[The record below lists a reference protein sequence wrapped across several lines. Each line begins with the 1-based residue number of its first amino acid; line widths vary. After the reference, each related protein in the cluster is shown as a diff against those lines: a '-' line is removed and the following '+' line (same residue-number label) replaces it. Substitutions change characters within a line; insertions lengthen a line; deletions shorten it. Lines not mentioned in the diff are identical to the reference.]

1 MIKKILGV
9 LLTITMLF
17 AFTSCKNSGGSDSS
31 SGSSSDS
38 SKPDEPSISIDVE
51 ENFSF
56 DNALSDK
63 SKWKGLAAHNPVID
77 EENKFL
83 TFREKSNNIVFY
95 GEKGMS
101 TGDIKLKMKVGI
113 SKDTTA
119 TVCFSNQASN
129 LSSFFYEADSK
140 TYAIEFASDSYI
152 YAKKWINGSE
162 TVLKGAK
169 SKSSVPLAL
178 SANFTDVVI
187 SVTEDGGKVNIKAYV
202 GGNAVIDVADKDSP
216 ILGGGAVGVSYQG
229 MSGMAIGG
237 ETSDAEK
244 YVEPEALGVA
254 IYDSPDVE
262 VAETSVNL
270 LENFEQN
277 WTGRERIFSYKTNA
291 DGTVSFSGKD
301 NPEEP
306 QGGVSEFQG
315 LYKSKLFKNVKM
327 TYEFSQPASGE
338 WVMFW
343 LRCVPEKSQN
353 VSIWGNKKTRENTN
367 GYSVLIT
374 NTGYVQFH
382 KWSDFSQ
389 IWLNGQGTKV
399 SGDVLSALADS
410 KSTVKAEISIE
421 EIQMGGKPAVN
432 LKIKIGSVTVQV
444 TDTDNPFTNPGYIGL
459 QGYSINDA
467 SSEILLRSAVVTP
480 IEE

>member
-1 MIKKILGV
+1 MVKRIIGIFLTFVMI
-9 LLTITMLF
+9 F
-17 AFTSCKNSGGSDSS
+17 ALSSCGKPSDSES
-31 SGSSSDS
+31 SSDTGSSSS
-38 SKPDEPSISIDVE
+38 VQPPEPSIEVE

-63 SKWKGLAAHNPVID
+63 SKWEGIAANNPVID
-77 EENKFL
+77 ETNKFL

-119 TVCFSNQASN
+119 TVCFSNQSDN
-129 LSSFFYEADSK
+129 LTSFFYDANVR
-140 TYAIEFASDSYI
+140 TYAIEFASDGKI

-169 SKSSVPLAL
+169 SQSSIPLVL

-187 SVTEDGGKVNIKAYV
+187 SVSEDGGKVGIKAAV
-202 GGNAVIDVADKDSP
+202 DGKTVIDVTDNNSP
-216 ILGGGAVGVSYQG
+216 ISGGGAVGVSYQG

-244 YVEPEALGVA
+244 YVAPEALGME
-254 IYDSPDVE
+254 IYDSPEVE
-262 VAETSVNL
+262 VATSEVNL

-277 WTGRERIFSYKTNA
+277 WTGRERIFSYKKNE
-291 DGTVSFSGKD
+291 DGSVSFSGKD

-306 QGGVSEFQG
+306 QAGVSEFQG
-315 LYKSKLFKNVKM
+315 LYKSKIFKNVKIN
-327 TYEFSQPASGE
+327 YEFSQMANGE
-338 WVMFW
+338 WIMFW
-343 LRCVPEKSQN
+343 LRCVPEKSTN

-374 NTGYVQFH
+374 NTGYIQFH

-399 SGDVLSALADS
+399 SGAVLGAMTDPNA
-410 KSTVKAEISIE
+410 KIQAELSIE
-421 EIQMGGKPAVN
+421 EIVQGGKPAV
-432 LKIKIGSVTVQV
+432 LLRIKIGSVTVQV
-444 TDTDNPFTNPGYIGL
+444 TDTDHPFTNAGYIGL
-459 QGYSINDA
+459 QGYSINDNA
-467 SSEILLRSAVVTP
+467 SETKIISATATP